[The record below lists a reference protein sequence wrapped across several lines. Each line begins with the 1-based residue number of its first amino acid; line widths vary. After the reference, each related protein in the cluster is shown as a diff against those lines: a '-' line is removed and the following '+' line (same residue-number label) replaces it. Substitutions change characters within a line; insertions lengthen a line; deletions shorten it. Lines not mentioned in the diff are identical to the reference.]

1 METSIHELRNILKV
15 YTQEELVD
23 ILDYEA
29 NRNDLDGIIE
39 NIMNDINEKIIEY
52 VDTVR

>member
-39 NIMNDINEKIIEY
+39 NCQRQVELNS
-52 VDTVR
+52 